1 MKKELGTDAKGNY
14 LPLRTDDE
22 GRPVSPDTYIDD
34 KIYSEEEMVSL
45 FRKVNP
51 GRKTRAE
58 MTDFFPPL
66 TGQDADGYFIMFD
79 RANPLG
85 GEPLPVGRV
94 GWKYLPEHKLYLTT
108 GIKVI
113 PMYRGMGLSRS
124 LWQKRDSAVIKNTPA
139 IGMASN
145 FSESWL
151 KLIQSEGWKVDPP
164 VESLPES
171 IQDEVRETI
180 EGEKPRRLISKNIDM
195 AMKKAWDILKM
206 PRVYRGP
213 DIRNEAQYSAASLEG
228 RKKWHYSQAAG
239 YDMRL
244 QALRTQHTVDLTD
257 VENPV
262 YKEMKEYQEMRN
274 FHQRQASRLRK
285 CIASGKTECNDYYSP
300 ELEGDNRI
308 KPKLITTPTGK
319 RDPYVELSLEAYNNL
334 TDEQKWKYHVGM
346 KPYGKDVAFHSRM
359 AHRIKNS
366 KGRRPSKN
374 LPTFPS
380 PKHGGESIRGKEY
393 TKEEY
398 LSMDKKGK
406 SDYHSIMSGR
416 FRKEGNADLYNFHSR
431 MYHRI
436 KRNYRKPTYYSPEHE
451 QEESQ

>member
-108 GIKVI
+108 GIKVV

-145 FSESWL
+145 FSDSWL

-195 AMKKAWDILKM
+195 AMKKAWRILKVDT
-206 PRVYRGP
+206 RP
-213 DIRNEAQYSAASLEG
+213 DIRNEAQYNAASLEE
-228 RKKWHYSQAAG
+228 RKRWHNRQSIAYRN
-239 YDMRL
+239 RL
-244 QALRTQHTVDLTD
+244 SVLRTQHTVDLTD
-257 VENPV
+257 TENPT
-262 YKEMKEYQEMRN
+262 YQEMEEYQRLRN
-274 FHQRQASRLRK
+274 FHGRQTQRLAV
-285 CIASGKTECNDYYSP
+285 CIKNGKTECNDFYSP
-300 ELEGDNRI
+300 ELEGDNRR
-308 KPKLITTPTGK
+308 KRKLITTPTGK
-319 RDPYVELSLEAYNNL
+319 RDPYVELSLEEYNNL
-334 TDEQKWKYHVGM
+334 TDGQKMKYHTGM
-346 KPYGKDVAFHSRM
+346 TKIQDEQFHFRMLSRI
-359 AHRIKNS
+359 RDKSNQ
-366 KGRRPSKN
+366 
-374 LPTFPS
+374 PTFPS
-380 PKHGGESIRGKEY
+380 PEYGGESALDARFTGKKY

-398 LSMDKKGK
+398 ENATDNEKRNYHMRQYRLQKKLGN
-406 SDYHSIMSGR
+406 
-416 FRKEGNADLYNFHSR
+416 KEATNFHGR
-431 MYHRI
+431 MFSRI
-436 KRNYRKPTYYSPEHE
+436 KRSSSLPIYYSPEHE
-451 QEESQ
+451 QEEE

>member
-1 MKKELGTDAKGNY
+1 LKKELGTDAKGNY

-108 GIKVI
+108 GIKVV

-124 LWQKRDSAVIKNTPA
+124 LWQKRDSAIIKNTPA

-145 FSESWL
+145 FSESWI
-151 KLIQSEGWKVDPP
+151 KLIQSEGWKIDPP

-195 AMKKAWDILKM
+195 AMKKAWEVLKM
-206 PRVYRGP
+206 PKPYRGP
-213 DIRNEAQYSAASLEG
+213 DIRNEAQYEAASLEG
-228 RKKWHYSQAAG
+228 RMLWHNNQANG
-239 YDMRL
+239 YDYRL
-244 QALRTQHTVDLTD
+244 RALRTNHSVELTD
-257 VENPV
+257 TENLI
-262 YKEMKEYQEMRN
+262 YQEMKYYQDMRA
-274 FHQRQASRLRK
+274 FHNRQAQRLRR
-285 CIASGKTECNDYYSP
+285 CLELGKKECNDYYSQ
-300 ELEGDNRI
+300 ELEGDNRRQT
-308 KPKLITTPTGK
+308 KYKTTPTGK
-319 RDPYVELSLEAYNNL
+319 LDPYVELSLEAYNDL
-334 TDEQKWKYHVGM
+334 TNKQKARYHAGM
-346 KPYGKDVAFHSRM
+346 AQYKDTNFHNRM
-359 AHRIKNS
+359 YQRLHYNI
-366 KGRRPSKN
+366 N

-380 PKHGGESIRGKEY
+380 PKYGGESFTGKEY

-398 LSMDKKGK
+398 LNMDKNNKRK
-406 SDYHSIMSGR
+406 YHAMMKGR
-416 FRKEGNADLYNFHSR
+416 FEKEGDIELYKWHNKMYSR
-431 MYHRI
+431 LIRD
-436 KRNYRKPTYYSPEHE
+436 KGSPTYFSPEHQ
-451 QEESQ
+451 QEEE

>member
-22 GRPVSPDTYIDD
+22 GLPVSPDTYIDD
-34 KIYSEEEMVSL
+34 KIYSEKEMVGL

-108 GIKVI
+108 GIKVV

-124 LWQKRDSAVIKNTPA
+124 LWKKRDAEIIKNAPA

-195 AMKKAWDILKM
+195 AMKKAWEVLKM
-206 PRVYRGP
+206 PKPYRGP
-213 DIRNEAQYSAASLEG
+213 DIRNEAQYEAASLEG
-228 RKKWHYSQAAG
+228 RMLWHRQQQGAYRS
-239 YDMRL
+239 RL
-244 QALRTQHTVDLTD
+244 TVLQKNYTVDLTD
-257 VENPV
+257 VENPI
-262 YKEMKEYQEMRN
+262 YQEMKYYQDMRA
-274 FHQRQASRLRK
+274 FHSRQSQRLEK
-285 CIASGKTECNDYYSP
+285 CIASGKTECNDYYSQ
-300 ELEGDNRI
+300 ELEGDNRRQT
-308 KPKLITTPTGK
+308 KYKTTPTGK
-319 RDPYVELSLEAYNNL
+319 LDPYVELSLEAYNALSN
-334 TDEQKWKYHVGM
+334 ERKKRYHKGM
-346 KPYGKDVAFHSRM
+346 YNYGKDDSEFHGRMMTRISR
-359 AHRIKNS
+359 NS
-366 KGRRPSKN
+366 P

-380 PKHGGESIRGKEY
+380 PKYGGESSYGKEY

-398 LSMDKKGK
+398 LSMNIDNKRK
-406 SDYHSIMSGR
+406 YHAMMTKR
-416 FRKEGNADLYNFHSR
+416 FETEGNDELRLFHKK
-431 MYHRI
+431 MYQRI
-436 KRNYRKPTYYSPEHE
+436 YFNSKLPTYYSPEHE
-451 QEESQ
+451 QEEE

>member
-1 MKKELGTDAKGNY
+1 LKKELGTDAKGNY

-113 PMYRGMGLSRS
+113 EMYRELGLSRS
-124 LWQKRDSAVIKNTPA
+124 LWQKRDSAIIKNTPA

-195 AMKKAWDILKM
+195 AMKKAWEVLKADT
-206 PRVYRGP
+206 RP
-213 DIRNEAQYSAASLEG
+213 DIRNEAQYEAASLRERMLWHG
-228 RKKWHYSQAAG
+228 RQQFGYSK
-239 YDMRL
+239 RL

-257 VENPV
+257 IENPV
-262 YKEMKEYQEMRN
+262 YQEMKQYQDMRN
-274 FHQRQASRLRK
+274 FHGRQVARIKK
-285 CIASGKTECNDYYSP
+285 CLALDKTECNDYYSM
-300 ELEGDNRI
+300 ELEGDNR
-308 KPKLITTPTGK
+308 KREKLSTTPTGK
-319 RDPYVELSLEAYNNL
+319 RNPYEEVSLETYNNL
-334 TDEQKWKYHVGM
+334 TDRQKLNYHEGM
-346 KPYGKDVAFHSRM
+346 KKEGIDTKFHTRMWSRL
-359 AHRIKNS
+359 INNS
-366 KGRRPSKN
+366 KQ
-374 LPTFPS
+374 PTVPS
-380 PKHGGESIRGKEY
+380 PKHGGESALNIEN

-398 LSMDKKGK
+398 DNMDKKDK
-406 SDYHSIMSGR
+406 QR
-416 FRKEGNADLYNFHSR
+416 FHSR
-431 MYHRI
+431 MQNRAKQDEELRRFHRRMSGRLQI
-436 KRNYRKPTYYSPEHE
+436 NSTLPTYYSPEHE
-451 QEESQ
+451 QEEE

>member
-22 GRPVSPDTYIDD
+22 GRPVSPDNYIDD

-113 PMYRGMGLSRS
+113 DMYRGMGLSRS
-124 LWQKRDSAVIKNTPA
+124 LWQKRDSEIIKNTPA

-145 FSESWL
+145 FSESWI

-195 AMKKAWDILKM
+195 AMKKAWEVLKADT
-206 PRVYRGP
+206 RP
-213 DIRNEAQYSAASLEG
+213 DIRNEAQYNAASLVE
-228 RKKWHYSQAAG
+228 RRRWHTRQATA
-239 YDMRL
+239 YDRRL
-244 QALRTQHTVDLTD
+244 KALRTQHTVDLTD

-262 YKEMKEYQEMRN
+262 YQEMKQYQDMRA
-274 FHQRQASRLRK
+274 FHGRQEKRISRCFVL
-285 CIASGKTECNDYYSP
+285 GKTECNDYYSL
-300 ELEGDNRI
+300 ELEGDNRR
-308 KPKLITTPTGK
+308 KTKFQTTPTGK
-319 RDPYVELSLEAYNNL
+319 RDPYVELSLEAYNAL
-334 TDEQKWKYHVGM
+334 TNEQKNRYHQSMMG
-346 KPYGKDVAFHSRM
+346 YGKDVHFHARM
-359 AHRIKNS
+359 THRTGSQN
-366 KGRRPSKN
+366 KGN

-380 PKHGGESIRGKEY
+380 PKHGGESIHGKEY
-393 TKEEY
+393 TREDY
-398 LSMDKKGK
+398 LSMDNDSKRK
-406 SDYHSIMSGR
+406 YHSTMEGR
-416 FRKEGNADLYNFHSR
+416 FRKIGDIELRNFHAKMR
-431 MYHRI
+431 HRI
-436 KRNYRKPTYYSPEHE
+436 KVNSNLPTYFTPEHE
-451 QEESQ
+451 QEEE

>member
-34 KIYSEEEMVSL
+34 KIYSEKEMVGL

-108 GIKVI
+108 GIKVV

-124 LWQKRDSAVIKNTPA
+124 LWRKRDAEIIKNAPA

-145 FSESWL
+145 FSESWI

-206 PRVYRGP
+206 PGPPRTAP
-213 DIRNEAQYSAASLEG
+213 DIRNEAQYNASSLND
-228 RKKWHYSQAAG
+228 RKRWHNSQMMG
-239 YDMRL
+239 YHRRL
-244 QALRTQHTVDLTD
+244 KALQTQHTVDLTD
-257 VENPV
+257 VENPI
-262 YKEMKEYQEMRN
+262 YQEMKNYQEIRA
-274 FHQRQASRLRK
+274 FHGRQMNRIKR
-285 CIASGKTECNDYYSP
+285 CIALEKTECNDYYSP
-300 ELEGDNRI
+300 ELEGENRRAS
-308 KPKLITTPTGK
+308 KYQTTPTGK
-319 RDPYVELSLEAYNNL
+319 LDPYVELSLEAYNNL
-334 TDEQKWKYHVGM
+334 TDRQKINYHASMYKYRRN
-346 KPYGKDVAFHSRM
+346 PTFHSRM
-359 AHRIKNS
+359 ASRLKTN
-366 KGRRPSKN
+366 KT

-380 PKHGGESIRGKEY
+380 PKYGGESIFGKEY

-398 LSMDKKGK
+398 LSMDRENKRK
-406 SDYHSIMSGR
+406 YHGAMETR
-416 FRKEGNADLYNFHSR
+416 FRRKGNGELASFHNRMASR
-431 MYHRI
+431 L
-436 KRNYRKPTYYSPEHE
+436 KRNSNLPIYFSPEHE
-451 QEESQ
+451 QEEE